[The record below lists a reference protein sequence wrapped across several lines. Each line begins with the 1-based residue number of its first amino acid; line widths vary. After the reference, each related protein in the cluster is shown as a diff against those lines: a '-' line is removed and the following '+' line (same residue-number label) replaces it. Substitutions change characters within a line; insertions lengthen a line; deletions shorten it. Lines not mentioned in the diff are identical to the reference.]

1 MDKNNTIKMK
11 KAYGGKEWEQS
22 LIRKGTLM

>member
-1 MDKNNTIKMK
+1 MDKNNTIKTK
-11 KAYGGKEWEQS
+11 KEYGGKAWEQS

>member
-11 KAYGGKEWEQS
+11 KAYGGKEWEQN
-22 LIRKGTLM
+22 LIRKETMM